1 MIPAFPVYLFDVDGT
16 LLDSAPDIC
25 AALQGVLDGLVPGGV
40 PDSLLRA
47 YIGRHLAD
55 LFGDLLPG
63 SPGEVI
69 QGLIEQYRSAYR
81 GRRHAST
88 TIFPGVAEA
97 LQRLGGRKST
107 ATTKSTAGTV
117 EVLERFG
124 LREHFDHIQG
134 TDGFPSKPAPDVIFR
149 ALEALKARPE
159 ECLLVGDSPA
169 DMEAGRRA
177 GVRICAVRYGYG
189 DPRELARWQPDYW
202 VSDLRELVGNG
213 SVTAS
218 CDRRTH
224 SMR

>member
-1 MIPAFPVYLFDVDGT
+1 MIPPFPVYLFDVDGT

-25 AALQGVLDGLVPGGV
+25 AALQGVLNGLVAGGV

-55 LFGDLLPG
+55 LFGDLFPG
-63 SPGEVI
+63 APDEVI
-69 QGLIEQYRSAYR
+69 GNLIEQYRSAYR
-81 GRRHAST
+81 GRRHALT
-88 TIFPGVAEA
+88 RVFPGVAEV

-117 EVLERFG
+117 EVLDRFG
-124 LREHFDHIQG
+124 LRGYFDHIQG

-149 ALEALKARPE
+149 ALEALGAPPE
-159 ECLLVGDSPA
+159 HCLLVGDSPA
-169 DMEAGRRA
+169 DMEAGRKA

-189 DPRELARWQPDYW
+189 DPGELARWQPDYW
-202 VSDLRELVGNG
+202 VSDLRELLGNPSG
-213 SVTAS
+213 TPS